1 MSRKLESKGFN
12 RRSLL
17 RGVMGGGAV
26 YMGLPILDAFLD
38 INGKAFADGAKLP
51 VRFGTY
57 FWGLGLTDT
66 PAGGTRWV
74 PKKTG
79 LGYDIAPELEAF
91 AALKDKVSV
100 FSGFRAI
107 PDGKANLVHWSGHAS
122 ILSGSAPSRTG
133 SFDSPSFDTKI
144 ADAIGRGTRFKTID
158 VDASTSRKPV
168 SYSTRTG
175 STFASPDVTPLA
187 LYQRLFGEGF
197 QDPNSD
203 NWQPDPS
210 IMLRQSVLSAV
221 KDQRKALMS
230 SVGKDD
236 QIKLDQYF
244 TAVRDME
251 NQLAVGLQKPEKCE
265 ACVPPKAPQ
274 ELPHAASVDIVN
286 KNTKLMGRLLAM
298 GLACNQS
305 RCFNF
310 VHTAGT
316 SETYIAGESKIYHQ
330 ITHDEPTDSKLGYQI
345 KTSELAELVMKGFGE
360 FLTEFDNVKE
370 GDGTLLDNTLICAFS
385 DTGYAKIHSI
395 ENIPMFL
402 AGGAGG
408 KHKAGQ
414 HIHTTGE
421 SVTRVSLT
429 AMQLVG
435 APVGE
440 FGTGTMKTANP
451 ITDVMA

>member
-1 MSRKLESKGFN
+1 MSFRFD
-12 RRSLL
+12 RRSVL
-17 RGVMGGGAV
+17 RGMLGGTAV
-26 YMGLPILDAFLD
+26 YMGLPVLDVFL
-38 INGKAFADGAKLP
+38 NGNGSAYANGAKLP

-74 PKKTG
+74 PTKTG
-79 LGYDIAPELEAF
+79 PGYEIMPELESLSAV
-91 AALKDKVSV
+91 KDKVSV

-107 PDGKANLVHWSGHAS
+107 ADSKANQVHWSGHAS
-122 ILSGSAPSRTG
+122 ILTGIAPASASR
-133 SFDSPSFDTKI
+133 FDGPTFDTLI
-144 ADAIGRGTRFKTID
+144 ADAIGKSTRYKMID
-158 VDASTSRKPV
+158 VDASLSRHPV

-175 STFASPDVTPLA
+175 TTFASPETTA
-187 LYQRLFGEGF
+187 LGLYTRLFGPGF

-203 NWQPDPS
+203 NWKPDPS

-221 KDQRKALMS
+221 KDQRDALMAG
-230 SVGKDD
+230 VGKAD

-244 TAVRDME
+244 NSVREME
-251 NQLAVGLQKPEKCE
+251 NQLAVQLQKPDKCE
-265 ACVPPKAPQ
+265 ACVLPAAPKEGPRS
-274 ELPHAASVDIVN
+274 ASVDVVN
-286 KNTKLMGRLLAM
+286 ANTKTMAKLLAM
-298 GLACNQS
+298 GLVCNQA
-305 RCFNF
+305 RVFTF
-310 VHTAGT
+310 VHTAGS
-316 SETYIAGESKIYHQ
+316 SETYVAGQSKIYHQ
-330 ITHDEPTDSKLGYQI
+330 ITHDEPTDTQLGYQPE
-345 KTSELAELVMKGFGE
+345 TSRIAGMVMQAFGDFLVEM
-360 FLTEFDNVKE
+360 NSVKE
-370 GDGTLLDNTLICAFS
+370 GDGTLLDHMLVMGFS

-414 HIHTTGE
+414 HIHTAGD

-440 FGTGTMKTANP
+440 FGTGTMKTARP
-451 ITDVMA
+451 ITEVMA